1 MLVSPGGKG
10 FSTADTNSTSM
21 PIGGDRFED
30 IDDDGPTPGT
40 NAHAIVS
47 FLAANSEQA
56 YTQSEIVAATDVT
69 RGSVG
74 PTLVRLRERGHVDHR
89 GTYWRI
95 ADRTGAGATASERRD
110 GTDDTADGD
119 TADAVEAGNATADD
133 GLDYEDWQAY
143 AVDPRDG
150 EDGYEAGAVVW
161 ASGPGDGGGR
171 PWLVLTSDSLPAP
184 VREYTCVAL
193 TAGERPDAVTVAD
206 EWRVGHHP
214 DRTVACVPDERAAIA
229 HRSVHAPQGAVD
241 PSFVER
247 LRR

>member
-1 MLVSPGGKG
+1 
-10 FSTADTNSTSM
+10 M
-21 PIGGDRFED
+21 PISGDRFED

-47 FLAANSEQA
+47 FLAADPEQA

-95 ADRTGAGATASERRD
+95 ADRTGADRTGAGATASERRD
-110 GTDDTADGD
+110 GDRAGEAAAADGADDTADGD

-193 TAGERPDAVTVAD
+193 TAGERPDAVTVGD